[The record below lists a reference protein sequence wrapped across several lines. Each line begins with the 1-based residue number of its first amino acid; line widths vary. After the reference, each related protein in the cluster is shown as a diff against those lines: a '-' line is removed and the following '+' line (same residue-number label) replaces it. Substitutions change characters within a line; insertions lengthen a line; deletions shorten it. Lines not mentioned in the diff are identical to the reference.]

1 MLNLMEQASQAQIL
15 LEGGTCPSVIPL
27 QEGQTYSIGRG
38 ASARI
43 NLQGDQS
50 VSGNAALLEFHS
62 GGWHIRKIG
71 SSDIRVNSGSVQDQV
86 ELVIGDL
93 LQFGR
98 YCFRFRGNHLRPTD
112 GRGASL
118 TVRDLTRDVWSRD
131 IPGTKIRILDQAWLD
146 APPNSFVGLLGP
158 SGHGKSTLLN
168 AMSGM
173 FRPDSGTVLIDG
185 RDFLADPAAFSSE
198 IGYVPQD
205 DIVHEQLTV
214 EQALSYSARLRLP
227 AETPASEICKLVHSV
242 TGRVG
247 LTQHINKRIKE
258 PSGGGLSGGQR
269 KRVSVAVELLGSPRL
284 LLMDEPTS
292 GLDPATETM
301 LMELF
306 RDLADQGCTIICTT
320 HVLENAFLMNHI
332 ALIVMGSI
340 DFAGS
345 SHDAPAHYGAAK
357 LTDMYVE
364 LYRIAEER
372 RAAAKKSILDIENKS
387 LAQWLE
393 WFKLKMATWPKRLK
407 SQWEEAT
414 RIAKQIRA
422 IQRGQI
428 GSAFSQAATKL
439 RSPLSVLRVLLERRW
454 MILNSDWKNLGLL
467 AIQPLIV
474 GLALGMFVDSVE
486 PKAFLAHLTTLWLG
500 CNNSAQEIVKE
511 LPIFRRERFVGLGIG
526 VYVASK
532 FVFGA
537 LCTML
542 QAALI
547 FACLHLFGTGW
558 EGNVSLQVLCLALT
572 ALAANSIGL
581 AISACSRSAE
591 QALFIVPLFLIPQI
605 LFSGFVVPLEAW
617 QNDKNTSKPKDQAIL
632 QVVRWMPG
640 YASQRITD
648 TSMYWGETIPS
659 PLSSPPKHR
668 IAMSNLHADRYVV
681 WGSKF
686 ENQRPIWA
694 GSAKLLLFIVV
705 GLRLACWRLKVG
717 PG

>member
-1 MLNLMEQASQAQIL
+1 MVPASQAQIL
-15 LEGGTCPSVIPL
+15 LNGEPCPNVVPLLKGKTFSV
-27 QEGQTYSIGRG
+27 GRDT
-38 ASARI
+38 SAGI
-43 NLQGDQS
+43 SLQGDQS
-50 VSGNAALLEFHS
+50 VSGKAAILEFRS
-62 GGWHIRKIG
+62 GGWVIRRTG
-71 SSDIRVNSGSVQDQV
+71 SSDIRVNGSLMQDQV

-93 LQFGR
+93 IQLGR
-98 YCFRFRGNHLRPTD
+98 FCFRFRGNHLRLTD
-112 GRGASL
+112 GRGAAL
-118 TVRDLTRDVWSRD
+118 TVRGLTRSVWSREV
-131 IPGTKIRILDQAWLD
+131 PGTKIRILDQAWLD

-173 FRPDSGTVLIDG
+173 VRPDSGVVLIDG
-185 RDFLADPAAFSSE
+185 SDFLADPAAFSSE

-227 AETPASEICKLVHSV
+227 AKTPTSEIRKLVHSV
-242 TGRVG
+242 AARVG
-247 LTQHINKRIKE
+247 LAQHINKRIKE
-258 PSGGGLSGGQR
+258 STGGGLSGGQR

-345 SHDAPAHYGAAK
+345 SHDAPAHYGASK

-372 RAAAKKSILDIENKS
+372 RAEVRKTVGDPENRS
-387 LAQWLE
+387 LSQWLE
-393 WFKLKMATWPKRLK
+393 WLKLKMEAWPKQLR
-407 SQWEEAT
+407 SQWEDAS
-414 RIAKQIRA
+414 RVARQIKA
-422 IQRGQI
+422 IQKGQI
-428 GSAFSQAATKL
+428 GSVFSQAATKL

-467 AIQPLIV
+467 AIQPVIV
-474 GLALGMFVDSVE
+474 GLALGMFVDAVE

-532 FVFGA
+532 FIFGA
-537 LCTML
+537 FSTLL
-542 QAALI
+542 QAGLI

-558 EGNVSLQVLCLALT
+558 EGNVPLQILCLTLT

-605 LFSGFVVPLEAW
+605 LFSGFVVPLDAW
-617 QNDKNTSKPKDQAIL
+617 QKDKNTSKPKDQPIL
-632 QVVRWMPG
+632 QAVRWMPG

-686 ENQRPIWA
+686 ENQRPIW
-694 GSAKLLLFIVV
+694 GGGAKLFLFIVL

-717 PG
+717 PGG